1 MSEKTIFQ
9 KIIDRE
15 IPAPLVYEDELVAA
29 FNDINAQAPIHVLIV
44 PKKLIPRVGEA
55 GAEDQATLG
64 ALLLAAGKIADKL
77 GIKEKPKAPPAPA
90 HIPTLAPGKPAK
102 KARQPEQIIQYVQ
115 QTYVTII
122 QKMEVETLN
131 QTNNNDGDVNNA
143 IQSN

>member
-15 IPAPLVYEDELVAA
+15 IPAPLVYEDDLVAA
-29 FNDINAQAPIHVLIV
+29 FNDVNPQAPIHVLIV

-77 GIKEKPKAPPAPA
+77 GIKDRSKGFRLVINHGKDAGESVPHLHVHLLAGRSLEWPP
-90 HIPTLAPGKPAK
+90 G
-102 KARQPEQIIQYVQ
+102 
-115 QTYVTII
+115 
-122 QKMEVETLN
+122 
-131 QTNNNDGDVNNA
+131 
-143 IQSN
+143 